1 MSNIFNH
8 NRNIFDVKLNRDTYW
23 DFHLCIDNIDYSNN
37 NKCLLTYIDSE
48 DDECIWF
55 DNLYSKPSVTWNN
68 AINNGLNF
76 KSIGFTG
83 IDNGL
88 IKYEKDKITNKEF
101 INLFLHSDYK
111 IDSNNTRLV
120 LNKVSGNNQIYD
132 YSNDITFFEDKQV
145 IKLNGG
151 FYQGFFMTNCNEYQI
166 LPFKLEDEWHFEFN
180 LYKEDFINQNYTLND
195 KHPENKGMFFYLGT
209 RAENKWYKRYII
221 TDPNVVISEESYS
234 NEFFYKEQNINT
246 SYLQKEVTDEKYFSD
261 DYLVKS
267 KKDNYYSPTECC
279 PSGYVVPDYLEEEI
293 KLDNN
298 IKIETEEGY
307 NLYQPNIIE
316 FKTDNKFITFNN
328 TCDGFTA
335 KDDINNDTVIL
346 YDIITPNMDN
356 YFLLFNNT
364 CEGYTT
370 KTIDKL
376 INVKNKEYSVLK
388 DIFNNCLGFQIK
400 DDGSIGYKYLVKDCE
415 SEVLDY
421 KIETEFSHKGVIND
435 KKWVRIDIKLQ
446 PIPNKKM
453 RILIYI
459 ENKLKLV
466 SKELPL
472 LNLRKLN
479 DLYSKQEGVP
489 FNISIGGGTQGLCD
503 MVDINY
509 MTPPTDILPIEK
521 EFGGSFIGYIKTF
534 KFHKTC

>member
-279 PSGYVVPDYLEEEI
+279 PSGYVMSDYLEEEI
-293 KLDNN
+293 KLDNST
-298 IKIETEEGY
+298 KIETEEGY

-316 FKTDNKFITFNN
+316 FKTDNKFMNRF
-328 TCDGFTA
+328 A
-335 KDDINNDTVIL
+335 
-346 YDIITPNMDN
+346 
-356 YFLLFNNT
+356 
-364 CEGYTT
+364 
-370 KTIDKL
+370 
-376 INVKNKEYSVLK
+376 
-388 DIFNNCLGFQIK
+388 
-400 DDGSIGYKYLVKDCE
+400 
-415 SEVLDY
+415 
-421 KIETEFSHKGVIND
+421 
-435 KKWVRIDIKLQ
+435 
-446 PIPNKKM
+446 
-453 RILIYI
+453 
-459 ENKLKLV
+459 
-466 SKELPL
+466 
-472 LNLRKLN
+472 
-479 DLYSKQEGVP
+479 
-489 FNISIGGGTQGLCD
+489 
-503 MVDINY
+503 
-509 MTPPTDILPIEK
+509 
-521 EFGGSFIGYIKTF
+521 
-534 KFHKTC
+534 